1 MIGLVALVCRFTVS
15 PLERWMKR
23 NDETG
28 IYRGLKAPLFIWNR
42 FTVPLEV
49 MQIFIGFSARIVSG
63 FRLKR
68 CRNDCETISRLPFQD
83 RFTSETGLCSVLER
97 LITLGGKL

>member
-1 MIGLVALVCRFTVS
+1 MPSRVAAGMLSIFATSDWMSLAMSVIGEFLKMIGGRMIGLVALVCRFTVS

-28 IYRGLKAPLFIWNR
+28 IHRGLKAPLFIWNR

-49 MQIFIGFSARIVSG
+49 MRYLLAFLHVS
-63 FRLKR
+63 
-68 CRNDCETISRLPFQD
+68 FQA
-83 RFTSETGLCSVLER
+83 FG
-97 LITLGGKL
+97 